1 MTPHNPPFRVHL
13 THFLGLLT
21 NCYNLCH
28 HIRQNRRLGR
38 THNAL
43 DNLQQVLFASINKL
57 QDQFNSLHQQYQA
70 HLDLGDERAKRV
82 LLSKYNDLEG
92 VAARLDAIAFKY
104 ERLGRHGD
112 GKRRVETPGF
122 REMGRRCEIAVR
134 EVAIDVGELARRLEK
149 SAKVPRQSQP
159 QLNPQAQKTPQSGVN
174 TSHPLRPQPQQIH
187 ISPAYQVRYQPQ
199 RNPIPLPKPEAR
211 TATPLQNSF
220 KHAHRVSQPDIPTVP
235 PPQPSSKQKHKQTS
249 PTPQPPN
256 LPKPIRSS
264 KNASSAQPSD
274 HQASKTLPVS
284 PPHPRKASPPL
295 SPQTLDNL
303 FTHARSSWIAER
315 DPEGDVIYRN
325 VLDLRDCRW
334 ERPDGGFV
342 RDAGQEGDVRR
353 IRGRSWERR
362 RKDE

>member
-28 HIRQNRRLGR
+28 HIKQNRRLGR

-57 QDQFNSLHQQYQA
+57 QDQFNSLHRQYQA
-70 HLDLGDERAKRV
+70 HLDLGDERAKHV
-82 LLSKYNDLEG
+82 LLSKYSDLEG

-104 ERLGRHGD
+104 ERPGRHGD
-112 GKRRVETPGF
+112 GRRRVETPGF

-134 EVAIDVGELARRLEK
+134 EVAIDVDELARRLEK
-149 SAKVPRQSQP
+149 SAKAPRQSQP
-159 QLNPQAQKTPQSGVN
+159 QSKSQAQKNPQSGVN
-174 TSHPLRPQPQQIH
+174 ASHPLGFQAQQVQT
-187 ISPAYQVRYQPQ
+187 SPAYRVRYQSQ
-199 RNPIPLPKPEAR
+199 RNLIPLAKPEAR
-211 TATPLQNSF
+211 TATPLQNSS
-220 KHAHRVSQPDIPTVP
+220 KQTHRVSQPDVPTVA
-235 PPQPSSKQKHKQTS
+235 PPQLSSKHKQTS
-249 PTPQPPN
+249 PTLPPPN
-256 LPKPIRSS
+256 LRKIISSS

-274 HQASKTLPVS
+274 HQAPKTLPVS
-284 PPHPRKASPPL
+284 PPHQRKVSPPL
-295 SPQTLDNL
+295 SPHTLDKL
-303 FTHARSSWIAER
+303 VKHARSSWIAER
-315 DPEGDVIYRN
+315 GPEGDVIYRN

-362 RKDE
+362 RKHE